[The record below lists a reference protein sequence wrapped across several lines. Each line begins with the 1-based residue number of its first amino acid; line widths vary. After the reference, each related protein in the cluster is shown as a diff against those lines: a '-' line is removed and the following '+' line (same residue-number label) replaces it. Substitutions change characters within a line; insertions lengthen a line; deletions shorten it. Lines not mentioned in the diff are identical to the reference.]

1 MLNELRYALRVLT
14 KSPVFTLIAI
24 ATLALAI
31 GANIIG
37 TVFGL
42 LMAIFSTRALASLL
56 YNGSAFDKPTF
67 FLVTVVA
74 RRSGPGR
81 QLCSRSTR
89 DAGRSDDC
97 TRARITR

>member
-56 YNGSAFDKPTF
+56 YNVSAFDKPTF
-67 FLVTVVA
+67 FLVTVVLGA
-74 RRSGPGR
+74 VALAASYVPALRAMRADPMIALGR
-81 QLCSRSTR
+81 
-89 DAGRSDDC
+89 G
-97 TRARITR
+97 